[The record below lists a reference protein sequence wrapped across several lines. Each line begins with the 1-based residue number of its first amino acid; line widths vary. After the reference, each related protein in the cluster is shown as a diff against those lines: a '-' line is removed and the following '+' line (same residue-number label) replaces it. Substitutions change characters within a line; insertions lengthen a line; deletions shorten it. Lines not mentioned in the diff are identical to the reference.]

1 MCSLLMRLQ
10 RSTSLFDLG
19 CFAISWQQAEV
30 NQKAPIAAAMPN
42 VQCARMQ
49 ALPMKR
55 TFRTHYQL
63 ADE

>member
-10 RSTSLFDLG
+10 RSTSLFDFG

-42 VQCARMQ
+42 VQ
-49 ALPMKR
+49 
-55 TFRTHYQL
+55 
-63 ADE
+63 